1 LTWRRGALAVVA
13 TIAGCGTGDERAEPA
28 EAVVAIGATGCRRTS
43 TRAVGVVV
51 ADDLVATVAH
61 AVAGESEITV
71 VTPDGRNLPGVLAAI
86 DTGLDAA
93 VIRVDGLDL
102 APLPRAGYDGDGD
115 VTLWT
120 ADDGASRPE
129 PAEIRRRATIRT
141 TDIYREG
148 EHLRP
153 GLELRADV
161 EAGESGGGLV
171 DGDGDLLGLVWATSR
186 EQDDRAWGMP
196 IEALD
201 PLLAAAAADDAVPV
215 VRCAR

>member
-1 LTWRRGALAVVA
+1 MGAGAVAAMAV
-13 TIAGCGTGDERAEPA
+13 IGCGTDDERGEPA
-28 EAVVAIGATGCRRTS
+28 EAVVSIGATGCRRTS
-43 TRAVGVVV
+43 TRAVAVVV
-51 ADDLVATVAH
+51 ADELLATVAH
-61 AVAGESEITV
+61 AVAGESEIAVAT
-71 VTPDGRNLPGVLAAI
+71 TDGRELRGVVAAI

-102 APLPRAGYDGDGD
+102 TPLSRDEYGGDDD

-120 ADDGASRPE
+120 ADDGVARPE
-129 PAEIRRRATIRT
+129 PVEIHRRATVRT

-171 DGDGDLLGLVWATSR
+171 GADGDLLGLVWATSR
-186 EQDDRAWGMP
+186 ERDERAWGMP

-201 PLLAAAAADDAVPV
+201 PLLAAATAEDPVPA
-215 VRCAR
+215 VRCSR